1 MDRTEETR
9 PFEIDNLD
17 LSDQERAQA
26 PETIFDGA
34 YAASSRMLLLLN
46 SNGGYYTANDHLGAG
61 YVQLEFALGERTR
74 VITGLRA
81 ENSRVE
87 LHTQDAQGTKTD
99 PVHEYLDFLPAAAL
113 TYRLTPSQNLRL
125 SASQTLSRPEYREIS
140 PIRYAQ
146 NGFEGLIIAGDTSL
160 QRVLIQNYDVR
171 WEWYPT
177 SAEVVSL
184 GVFAKTFDQPIEKVI
199 VGIDGDVLAA
209 VRQRGRRLRTTVSS
223 WKSARTCVRSRHA
236 LTPITLFANTTL
248 MHSQIRPGNEGISSN
263 TSSERPMQGQAPYVV
278 NLGMSY
284 ASSGGRI
291 SATAPVQRRGAAGR
305 RGRATAGAGRV
316 RPAPARRRFL
326 IAGARHA
333 AAGDAT
339 RRQEPARLAVSN
351 GPGIRHAA
359 ALYDGPSGQ
368 PGRHLDAVMSFTP
381 TERIES

>member
-1 MDRTEETR
+1 M
-9 PFEIDNLD
+9 
-17 LSDQERAQA
+17 
-26 PETIFDGA
+26 
-34 YAASSRMLLLLN
+34 
-46 SNGGYYTANDHLGAG
+46 
-61 YVQLEFALGERTR
+61 
-74 VITGLRA
+74 
-81 ENSRVE
+81 
-87 LHTQDAQGTKTD
+87 
-99 PVHEYLDFLPAAAL
+99 HEYLDFLPAAAL

-177 SAEVVSL
+177 SAEVLSL

-199 VGIDGDVLAA
+199 VGTAGTPSLQFVNADGAFNYGVELE
-209 VRQRGRRLRTTVSS
+209 VRKNLGVI
-223 WKSARTCVRSRHA
+223 AHA

-291 SATAPVQRRGAAGR
+291 SATALYNVVGR
-305 RGRATAGAGRV
+305 RVAEVGQQPVPDAYDQPRHVVDFSSQVLVTPQLALRLDGKNLLDSPYQMVQGSVMRLRYTTGRV
-316 RPAPARRRFL
+316 ISMGVTWTL
-326 IAGARHA
+326 
-333 AAGDAT
+333 
-339 RRQEPARLAVSN
+339 
-351 GPGIRHAA
+351 
-359 ALYDGPSGQ
+359 
-368 PGRHLDAVMSFTP
+368 
-381 TERIES
+381 